1 MIRELDVAQFMDVL
15 RALDRKLGK
24 TRIEIRAVGGF
35 ALAWRKVREE
45 GLTADIDTIT
55 DDYPANVQA
64 AIVETGAEWNL
75 EPWWLNNDA
84 SAGDAS
90 FLNESMGLKWEK
102 VNTGFENI
110 GLYVADLESLFAL
123 KIAAL
128 EDSALSGRARDLE
141 DTVRILRALGFDK
154 ESFRKKF
161 AYLQEDQPYAY
172 RMLMRAI
179 W

>member
-1 MIRELDVAQFMDVL
+1 
-15 RALDRKLGK
+15 
-24 TRIEIRAVGGF
+24 
-35 ALAWRKVREE
+35 
-45 GLTADIDTIT
+45 
-55 DDYPANVQA
+55 
-64 AIVETGAEWNL
+64 
-75 EPWWLNNDA
+75 
-84 SAGDAS
+84 
-90 FLNESMGLKWEK
+90 MGLKWEK

-110 GLYVADLESLFAL
+110 NLYVADLESLFAL

-154 ESFRKKF
+154 ERFRKKF

-172 RMLMRAI
+172 RMLMQAI